1 MDKLLS
7 MTGLARRAGKVS
19 SGSVGCEQAIKGK
32 TAQLVIIAAD
42 ASDNTKKAFTDSCS
56 YYGVKV
62 IEYADMYSLGKCIG
76 ADERAVVSV
85 NDKNFAKAISDIY
98 EANNTVNVGK
108 GDE

>member
-7 MTGLARRAGKVS
+7 MLGLARRAGKVS

-32 TAQLVIIAAD
+32 AAQLVIIAAD
-42 ASDNTKKAFTDSCS
+42 ASENTKKSFNNSCT
-56 YYGVKV
+56 YYGIPV
-62 IEYADMYSLGKCIG
+62 IEYSDTEHLGRAIG
-76 ADERAVVSV
+76 AEERAVVSV

-98 EANNTVNVGK
+98 KTNHNVNVGK